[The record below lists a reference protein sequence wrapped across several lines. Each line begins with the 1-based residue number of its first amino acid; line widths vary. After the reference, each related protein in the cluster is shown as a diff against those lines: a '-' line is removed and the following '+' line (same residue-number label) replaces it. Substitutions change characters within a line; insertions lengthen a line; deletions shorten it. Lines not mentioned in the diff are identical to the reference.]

1 MNVIKKHDQFQK
13 LFLNTVH
20 PFSVGFDTFFDRLNT
35 SMTACYPSTT
45 FPPYNIVKED
55 NKTYIELALAGYTK
69 EDVTVVVEEGVLV
82 IDGDKGPQDV
92 NKNVVTGIAS
102 RKFSRKFTLGE
113 FIEVNSAE
121 LKDGMLTIELEEVL
135 PPEKQPKHIEIK

>member
-1 MNVIKKHDQFQK
+1 
-13 LFLNTVH
+13 
-20 PFSVGFDTFFDRLNT
+20 
-35 SMTACYPSTT
+35 MTAYYPSTT

-82 IDGDKGPQDV
+82 IDGNKGSQDV
-92 NKNVVTGIAS
+92 NKNVVAGIAS

>member
-20 PFSVGFDTFFDRLNT
+20 PFSVGFDTFFYRLNT

-45 FPPYNIVKED
+45 FPPYNIAKED

-69 EDVTVVVEEGVLV
+69 EDVKFLKEQPTERLRLIFIDMFKARYADYRVREE
-82 IDGDKGPQDV
+82 
-92 NKNVVTGIAS
+92 
-102 RKFSRKFTLGE
+102 R
-113 FIEVNSAE
+113 IEITNIYKSNSPF
-121 LKDGMLTIELEEVL
+121 EEVA
-135 PPEKQPKHIEIK
+135 Q